1 MSCYY
6 KNKNT
11 NDQIVIK
18 ISSDTVKPNF
28 IIDYREYLTS
38 NIVNNGITENTVL
51 FLINTENWML
61 VQVLDIEVIYE
72 MQNNKFVVK
81 DINYILKFDLSN
93 IYGFDEYKF
102 EIIENSITDT
112 NP

>member
-1 MSCYY
+1 M
-6 KNKNT
+6 
-11 NDQIVIK
+11 
-18 ISSDTVKPNF
+18 
-28 IIDYREYLTS
+28 
-38 NIVNNGITENTVL
+38 
-51 FLINTENWML
+51 NTENRML